1 MSDASKIDDGGLHA
15 ALKSERDMDYYL
27 EGRSGSEIIS
37 DIRSVMAPTLT
48 LRDYFAAAALTGI
61 CANSY
66 TPWSPNI
73 ADITDE
79 QIVRAALDLADA
91 LIAASK
97 S

>member
-1 MSDASKIDDGGLHA
+1 MSKIDDGGEAFPA
-15 ALKSERDMDYYL
+15 AIAVGPAGDVYPGIAGMSRRE
-27 EGRSGSEIIS
+27 
-37 DIRSVMAPTLT
+37 
-48 LRDYFAAAALTGI
+48 YFAAAALTGI

-79 QIVRAALDLADA
+79 QIAKAAFDLADA

-97 S
+97 TGGSDA